1 MTRDIQPIGE
11 HRVRLREHGRIRM
24 GAKTE
29 ATGSRRASFDKLP
42 NFRFTSTD
50 RDVLEELAVLYG
62 GPVTEWHDTRANP
75 PDQFQLHSESN
86 RLEVYIIEG
95 GLSIWYE
102 MWSDGGLQRRC
113 DGNTVSLDDTD
124 GPCICRRNGALQ
136 CRPTTRLRV
145 ILPGITFGGVWR
157 LESKGWNAMQELDA
171 TEQLLFG
178 LTQSQ
183 IIRAFVGMEQRKRVV
198 KGKTQHF
205 VVPYLQPAVSIDR
218 MLEGEGTVRA
228 LAQVENLSLP
238 QPAPLPDAAAAPADT
253 DLDEDGT
260 IIDAEVI
267 EDGEDPLGRP
277 LVEAGVRVRTE
288 HGTRNPLDDELMQL
302 AAGVIAWSGSRY
314 GGDDDAVLDRMTSE
328 RSKGVF
334 REWHILDDDRKRKLI
349 DFIKEVTANR
359 CLPGEEDAM

>member
-1 MTRDIQPIGE
+1 MVEIQPIGD

-29 ATGSRRASFDKLP
+29 ATAGKRASFDKLP

-50 RDVLEELAVLYG
+50 REVLEELATLYG
-62 GPVTEWHDTRANP
+62 GTVEEWHDTRANP
-75 PDQFQLHSESN
+75 PDQFQLRSESA

-102 MWSDGGLQRRC
+102 QWSDGGLQRRC
-113 DGNTVSLDDTD
+113 DGVTVSLDDTD
-124 GPCICRRNGALQ
+124 GPCICRRVGALS
-136 CRPTTRLRV
+136 CRPTTRIRV

-183 IIRAFVGMEQRKRVV
+183 IIRAFLGMEQRKKVV
-198 KGKTQHF
+198 KGKTQHY
-205 VVPYLQPAVSIDR
+205 VVPDLQPAVSIDR
-218 MLEGEGTVRA
+218 MLEGEGPVRA

-238 QPAPLPDAAAAPADT
+238 QPAPLPDAAAAPADV
-253 DLDEDGT
+253 DLDGEEIVGEVVEDT
-260 IIDAEVI
+260 
-267 EDGEDPLGRP
+267 EDPLGRP
-277 LVEAGVRVRTE
+277 LIEAGVRVRTE
-288 HGTRNPLDDELMQL
+288 HGTRNPLDDELMGL
-302 AAGVIAWSGSRY
+302 AAGLIAWSGSRY
-314 GGDDDAVLDRMTSE
+314 GIDDDAVLDRMTQE

-334 REWHILDDDRKRKLI
+334 RDWTLLEDDRKRKLI

-359 CLPGEEDAM
+359 CLPGEEAEM